1 MKTDITKK
9 LKNIS
14 HSQWYWLTYIFVG
27 LNLLA
32 SALYFQYLLDEPPC
46 VVCIQI
52 RLWISLL
59 VIVSLAGLFT
69 RDNKIMSML
78 ANLSTMLIAAALTE
92 RSYLLL
98 GTERGFIFADCG
110 FDPGLP
116 AWFAIDEW
124 LPWLYGIE
132 TSCGYTPEILF
143 GTTMAEMLIVMSGLF
158 FLVSFTIFLASIP
171 HLKKSD

>member
-1 MKTDITKK
+1 MKTAITKK
-9 LKNIS
+9 LKDIS
-14 HSQWYWLTYIFVG
+14 HSQWYWLAYIFVG

-32 SALYFQYLLDEPPC
+32 SALYFQYLLNEPPC

-59 VIVSLAGLFT
+59 VIVAIVGLFV
-69 RDNKIMSML
+69 RDHKIMSMF
-78 ANLSTMLIAAALTE
+78 ANLATMLIAAVLTE

-110 FDPGLP
+110 FDLGLP
-116 AWFAIDEW
+116 AWVAIDQW

-132 TSCGYTPEILF
+132 VSCGYTPEILF
-143 GTTMAEMLIVMSGLF
+143 GTTMAEMLMVMSVVFL
-158 FLVSFTIFLASIP
+158 LVSFIVFLASIVQ
-171 HLKKSD
+171 LKKSD